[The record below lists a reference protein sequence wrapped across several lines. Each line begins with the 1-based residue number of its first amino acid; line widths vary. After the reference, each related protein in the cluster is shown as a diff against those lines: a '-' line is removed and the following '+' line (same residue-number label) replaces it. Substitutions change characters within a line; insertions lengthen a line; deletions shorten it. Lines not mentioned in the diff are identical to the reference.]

1 MLSAPVQPQPRSQPQ
16 ADQLAGEEAR
26 ALLKALADPLRL
38 QVIEV
43 LGAGELCVCE
53 LTEHLGLA
61 QSKLSFH
68 LRVLKEAGLLA
79 DRQSGRWVYYR
90 LRPEA
95 IEQLRGWLAGLA
107 AHCATPAE
115 PCC

>member
-1 MLSAPVQPQPRSQPQ
+1 MQSVLSSAAAVDPAPGTLSADQ
-16 ADQLAGEEAR
+16 ARG
-26 ALLKALADPLRL
+26 LLKALAEPIRL
-38 QVIEV
+38 QVIEA
-43 LGAGELCVCE
+43 LADGERCVCE
-53 LTEHLGLA
+53 LTEQLGLA

-68 LRVLKEAGLLA
+68 LRVLKQAGLLA

-90 LRPEA
+90 LRPAA

-107 AHCATPAE
+107 AHCTTPAE